1 MFAYELALELGHVD
15 VDKMLESITPIQ
27 FEEWRIFGRLRPFGD
42 RRADLRNA
50 MLAIAIDAVVAHAV
64 GGDPCLEPES
74 LMPFDKPDSETDE
87 DREERGWEDP
97 ELQMA
102 KLELLA
108 QQWCAK

>member
-1 MFAYELALELGHVD
+1 VRLFAYELALELGHVD
-15 VDKMLESITPIQ
+15 VDAMLESITPIQ
-27 FEEWRIFGRLRPFGD
+27 FEEWRIFGRLKPFGD

-74 LMPFDKPDSETDE
+74 LMPFDKPDA
-87 DREERGWEDP
+87 DREDRGWESP

-102 KLELLA
+102 KLEILA
-108 QQWCAK
+108 QQWGAK